1 MTTEQKAA
9 SDAVARLHPM
19 EVHNI
24 QILVALSA
32 VRALIA
38 AHPQPEKV
46 RDIYEQLITQAI
58 ASPFVMGQ
66 PDKAIVLRDISATL
80 FAPAVQLDT

>member
-1 MTTEQKAA
+1 MTTDQKAA
-9 SDAVARLHPM
+9 RDAVARLDPM

-24 QILVALSA
+24 QMLALFSA

-38 AHPQPEKV
+38 VHPQSEKV
-46 RDIYEQLITQAI
+46 RGVYDQLTAQVI

-66 PDKAIVLRDISATL
+66 PDKAIILRDISATL
-80 FAPAVQLDT
+80 FAPAVKLDT